1 MIVVKRNTISMNYYD
16 TPVNKI
22 RDWDVQIS
30 WLPIKER
37 KVKDNYKDNTAPDS
51 SKSHTKNQSY
61 DMLDRKNI
69 AVLSC
74 FSKKDRR

>member
-1 MIVVKRNTISMNYYD
+1 MYYYD
-16 TPVNKI
+16 IPVNKI
-22 RDWDVQIS
+22 RDWDRQIS

-51 SKSHTKNQSY
+51 SIYHIQNQSY
-61 DMLDRKNI
+61 YTLDRKNI
-69 AVLSC
+69 LALSC